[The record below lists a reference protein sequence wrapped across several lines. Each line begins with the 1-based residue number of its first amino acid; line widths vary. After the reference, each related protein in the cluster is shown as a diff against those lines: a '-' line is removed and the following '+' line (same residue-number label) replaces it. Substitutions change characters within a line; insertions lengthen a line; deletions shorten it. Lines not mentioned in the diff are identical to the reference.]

1 MKKRIMLSVL
11 VIALAAAL
19 IAGATQAWFTD
30 EKDLPVAEFTA
41 GTLEIDVSEGEPFIL
56 ALENR
61 VFENTNPGD
70 CATIVWNIENIG
82 TKRAEIRVK
91 IDSEW
96 LRQTSA
102 DTWAK
107 FEPDIDP
114 ELDYKGRAAFFAP
127 KGDEWVMYEDEEGMW
142 LYYTGNALLGS
153 YDIEKGEEGE
163 NSVQLCLVVG
173 FDGPNMDNQY
183 QGKKFKISGEVQ
195 AVQTTNG
202 APEAV
207 WGIDSLEAIKEG
219 EAEGIYVEEY
229 FTEGERGYDMP
240 CWEGEE
246 EPPPVDK
253 FKVEADVEPENSGC
267 YVTGTGENFEEGASI
282 QLEAIPGDGY
292 EFVRWEDLP
301 VGAVV
306 EGATVSFIMP
316 DENVKVKAVFE
327 PEEIII
333 TLEDFRLD
341 WNQSKV
347 EDKNNKN
354 VLLKTRI
361 INAVGSDGKPF
372 SGTVEATIWHSDHPN
387 YKKQYSVQI
396 TNGASGEIS
405 TGTFFINEHSPNTNR
420 SKIKVQIGDLI
431 RSPQSH
437 Y

>member
-114 ELDYKGRAAFFAP
+114 ELDYEGRAAFFAP

-240 CWEGEE
+240 CWEGEGGD
-246 EPPPVDK
+246 EPQDPSD
-253 FKVEADVEPENSGC
+253 PE
-267 YVTGTGENFEEGASI
+267 YKWVLTGTKDGSGTGFISVADDKVQGPGQGQGQWFRKQNITLPNEDESIDIGIVCGNPEKVDGPDIVGQINIKNIGENKYRVTFNYNKVFPDNPSEGQICKIIEIRDEIRWNIGEDITFQIGNNKEGSLDGFEFISEEKNI
-282 QLEAIPGDGY
+282 
-292 EFVRWEDLP
+292 EFFVHF
-301 VGAVV
+301 G
-306 EGATVSFIMP
+306 
-316 DENVKVKAVFE
+316 N
-327 PEEIII
+327 III
-333 TLEDFRLD
+333 ETYEC
-341 WNQSKV
+341 
-347 EDKNNKN
+347 
-354 VLLKTRI
+354 RI
-361 INAVGSDGKPF
+361 KD
-372 SGTVEATIWHSDHPN
+372 
-387 YKKQYSVQI
+387 
-396 TNGASGEIS
+396 
-405 TGTFFINEHSPNTNR
+405 
-420 SKIKVQIGDLI
+420 
-431 RSPQSH
+431 
-437 Y
+437 